1 MYILKKLISALS
13 ASLLLA
19 GSSLTGQEL
28 PNLMKVSSNGSF
40 SIGEAEF
47 MMQTYYGSN
56 WALINNRDWKI
67 TRKDI
72 SKKGVSISAEI
83 VAGGTQGH
91 IEQTMQPL
99 NANEFELN
107 CKLEFT
113 EAIDVKTQSGT
124 IFIPTGAVTQ
134 VFIDGKP
141 LELPKKFDKMSL
153 FSTGS
158 VKQVEFVLAGGIKLK
173 VNGKMGLMVQDNRK
187 FNANTFAFRFRATP
201 GAGNIKN
208 SDLKLR
214 FEISSVNIQSV
225 DVAAAATRGFVYDGK
240 HGWTDQ
246 GTDNDLRAFRQS
258 TVKHHGLN
266 FNICNPA
273 KNNGKAAIVI
283 GGKEQRFPHSAT
295 VSIPAGSKAGA
306 VNLLH
311 ASAWT
316 PQNGIELGKIELKYA
331 DGSKQSIPVISRTD
345 CGNWWN
351 PSEHANA
358 SVAWRAENAMSTV
371 GLYASSFALKNDNP
385 VELNFIASNPQ
396 VVWMIVGI
404 SLSDRLV
411 LFDSHMPADNYIVP
425 GANWVKLDFD
435 RQVKAGSP
443 LDFSW
448 IIDHA
453 PAGKYGN
460 VKAKSNGTLTFEKA
474 KNKRVRFY
482 GANLCFTASFLDK
495 NEVDKLVETFAR
507 NGYNSVRI
515 HHHDTEMLDRNAPDT
530 LTLSASKMDQ
540 LDYLVAKMKE
550 KGLYITTDFY
560 TNRVF
565 KKGDN
570 IPEIDSFTSRQ
581 MKEVLPISKAAM
593 ENWKE
598 FVRRWM
604 NHRNPY
610 TGLTWGKDPAVYM
623 VNLVN
628 EENLSNVWHKVPSIA
643 EMYKEKFAEW
653 TKKNNISNAKASNN
667 DHDFRRFLYELQKKC
682 QQEQLDFVKNEL
694 KLNKLITSLN
704 FLSDVPYALLR
715 DKFDLVDNHAYFAH
729 PSFPEHKWRLPYG
742 YRQDSSIARQG
753 DVPRRMMPT
762 RIFGKPFMVTE
773 FNHCNPNIYRAEGGP
788 LMGAYSSLQNWD
800 GLYRFAWSHSSAGII
815 KQNPAVGFDAAN
827 DPMAQLSD
835 RIITAMFL
843 RGDVK
848 AADVKVS
855 YQVSEDM
862 FAKREPIQ
870 FANSFSLLGLVTQI
884 GSNVAGQPPIPGVIQ
899 IQPANA
905 TDPDALKN
913 KTVAELW
920 REAIANKNI
929 KSLTGQ
935 ISIQPQKKMFIVNS
949 PLTESVTLEKG
960 SATAGV
966 MAIANADRFQTIC
979 AISLDEKPL
988 SESSSILLLHLTNV
1002 ANTKQLFGNQAM
1014 TLLKHWGQLPHLVA
1028 RGKATVSLNIG
1039 QQFKVNALAL
1049 DGSVQGT
1056 VSGKLENNKFTFEVD
1071 TAVLPGG
1078 VMAYHLTR

>member
-1 MYILKKLISALS
+1 MKKLISALS
-13 ASLLLA
+13 AGLLLA
-19 GSSLTGQEL
+19 GSSLTGQEM
-28 PNLMKVSSNGSF
+28 PDKVKVSSNGSF
-40 SIGEAEF
+40 SVGEAEF
-47 MMQTYYGSN
+47 MIQTYHGSN
-56 WALINNRDWKI
+56 WSCITNRNWKI

-72 SKKGVSISAEI
+72 SKKGVSISAGIQAGETNGRI
-83 VAGGTQGH
+83 V
-91 IEQTMQPL
+91 QTMQPL
-99 NANEFELN
+99 SASEFELN
-107 CKLEFT
+107 CNLEFD
-113 EAIDVKTQSGT
+113 EAVDVKSQSGT
-124 IFIPTGAVTQ
+124 VSIPTGTVAQ
-134 VFIDGKP
+134 VFIDGKAFA
-141 LELPKKFDKMSL
+141 LPEKFDKMSL

-158 VKQVEFVLAGGIKLK
+158 AKQVEFVLAGGIKLK
-173 VNGKMGLMVQDNRK
+173 ISGEMGLVIQDNRK
-187 FNANTFAFRFRATP
+187 FKTNTFAIRFQGTP
-201 GAGNIKN
+201 RSGNIKN
-208 SDLKLR
+208 SNLKLR
-214 FEISSVNIQSV
+214 FEVSPVKTQPV

-240 HGWTDQ
+240 QGWTDQ
-246 GTDNDLRAFRQS
+246 GVDNDLRAFRQS
-258 TVKHHGLN
+258 TVKHHGLS

-316 PQNGIELGKIELKYA
+316 PQNGVELGKIELKYA
-331 DGSKQSIPVISRTD
+331 DGAKQSIPVISRTD

-351 PSEHANA
+351 PGEHANA

-371 GLYASSFALKNDNP
+371 GLYASSFALKNDTP
-385 VELNFIASNPQ
+385 VELSFTASAPQ
-396 VVWMIVGI
+396 AVWMIVGI
-404 SLSDRLV
+404 SLSDRAV
-411 LFDSHMPADNYIVP
+411 LFDSHMPADNYIVA
-425 GANWVKLDFD
+425 GDNWVKLDFD
-435 RQVKAGSP
+435 RQVKVGSP

-448 IIDHA
+448 SIDHA

-460 VKAKSNGTLTFEKA
+460 VKAAQNGTLTFEKA
-474 KNKRVRFY
+474 TNKHVRFY
-482 GANLCFTASFLDK
+482 GANLCFSASFLDK

-530 LTLSASKMDQ
+530 LTLSTSKMDQ

-610 TGLTWGKDPAVYM
+610 TGLTWGEDPAVYM

-628 EENLSNVWHKVPSIA
+628 EENLSNVWNKVPSIA
-643 EMYKEKFAEW
+643 ERYKEKFAEW

-682 QQEQLDFVKNEL
+682 LEEQLDFVKNEL

-704 FLSDVPYALLR
+704 FISEVPYALLR

-742 YRQDSSIARQG
+742 YRQDSSTARQG

-773 FNHCNPNIYRAEGGP
+773 FNHCNPNMYRAEGGP
-788 LMGAYSSLQNWD
+788 LVGAYSSLQNWD
-800 GLYRFAWSHSSAGII
+800 GLYRFAWSHNAAGII

-862 FAKREPIQ
+862 FAKREPIN

-884 GSNVAGQPPIPGVIQ
+884 GSNVAGQAPIPGVIQ

-905 TDPDALKN
+905 VEPDALKN
-913 KTVAELW
+913 KTVADLW
-920 REAIANKNI
+920 RNAIANENI

-935 ISIQPQKKMFIVNS
+935 ISMQPQSKMFIVNS

-966 MAIANADRFQTIC
+966 MSIANADRFQTVC
-979 AISLDEKPL
+979 AISLDKKPL
-988 SESSSILLLHLTNV
+988 KDSRNIVVIHLTNV

-1028 RGKATVSLNIG
+1028 RGKATVSLNVG

-1049 DGSVQGT
+1049 DGSPKGA
-1056 VSGKLENNKFTFEVD
+1056 VSGKLDNGRFAFVID
-1071 TAVLPGG
+1071 TAMLPGG